1 MPIRKADGMR
11 VRRAPPVFVDCVAEV
26 VVVIVEIPDPVVLVV
41 TPNPDDVE
49 PEDPVLEPGEAVEL
63 VVNTAAPKLILTIFA
78 VSFKPF

>member
-26 VVVIVEIPDPVVLVV
+26 VVVEIPDAVVLVV

-63 VVNTAAPKLILTIFA
+63 VVNTAAPKLILTTFA